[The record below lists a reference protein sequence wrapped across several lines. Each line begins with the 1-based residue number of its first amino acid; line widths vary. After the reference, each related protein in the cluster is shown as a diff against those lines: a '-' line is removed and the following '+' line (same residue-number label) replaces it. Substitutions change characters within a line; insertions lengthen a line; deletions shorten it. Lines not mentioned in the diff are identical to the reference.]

1 MASTFAQNMRTLTIG
16 SLSFQKAQC
25 WVPAGTVFEY
35 AGHLIGSLMDPK
47 DSALFEGRGITPEEK
62 KRRTSLIAEDM
73 SIDRK
78 HSSAAVT
85 TNPITL
91 MKNAPCALAPA
102 RPVLSNE
109 WGWVLPSIVGDS
121 DIYYQAGA
129 VIKRGALDTSLDDDS
144 APIEFLSSRGELN
157 ASVRGTLSNP
167 LDLDAMSASLPPD
180 NSPVL
185 GVGNSE
191 CFGDSSRQDISC
203 RALTEDFLMSVRGA
217 TRAEVTK
224 AMNVNG
230 REIKRGLHF
239 LSLYSQSQR
248 WGSGDVNFM
257 FDGQGRV
264 SVIDALL
271 DPPGDKGPRAEFI
284 WNANLLPDGCSDS
297 PITHLKRCP

>member
-85 TNPITL
+85 TNPNTL

-157 ASVRGTLSNP
+157 AS
-167 LDLDAMSASLPPD
+167 
-180 NSPVL
+180 
-185 GVGNSE
+185 
-191 CFGDSSRQDISC
+191 
-203 RALTEDFLMSVRGA
+203 
-217 TRAEVTK
+217 
-224 AMNVNG
+224 
-230 REIKRGLHF
+230 
-239 LSLYSQSQR
+239 
-248 WGSGDVNFM
+248 
-257 FDGQGRV
+257 
-264 SVIDALL
+264 
-271 DPPGDKGPRAEFI
+271 
-284 WNANLLPDGCSDS
+284 
-297 PITHLKRCP
+297 